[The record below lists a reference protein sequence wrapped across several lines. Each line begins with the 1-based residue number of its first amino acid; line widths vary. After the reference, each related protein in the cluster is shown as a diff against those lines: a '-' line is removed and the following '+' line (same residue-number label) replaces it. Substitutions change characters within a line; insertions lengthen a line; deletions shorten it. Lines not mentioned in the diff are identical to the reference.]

1 MPTASEAVS
10 RVGRSWSVRVRV
22 IALVL
27 AMLALGLTLA
37 GAVTFTVQFAQLNQ
51 RVQGEL
57 LQEVDELR
65 FIGEEGPEAPY
76 ADLELLFEGYLSVS
90 LPNEHETMV
99 VLVDGDIA
107 YTSGGD
113 PPFELDVDETRAEV
127 QRVRQP
133 GRAVLTDVEAVD
145 GTDLRMVV
153 ASVALP
159 NDPREGTLV
168 VAVDVGSQRADIW
181 AQVGTYTLVALGT
194 ILVTGAT
201 GYVVA
206 GRLLRPLAELS
217 EAAATIDTEDLTQ
230 RVRVSA
236 AGNDVAQLAQ
246 KFNQML
252 DRLEAGVADQRQF
265 LDDAAHEL
273 RTPLTIIRGNLE
285 LMEVGDAEDVD
296 QTRVLVLDELDRMKR
311 LVDDLLLLARSQR
324 PDFVALAPTDVQQ
337 LGAELQDRLHLLGDR
352 DWETQHTVRGT
363 MLADRQRLQQ
373 AVIQLAA
380 NAAKFSSVGDR
391 IEVRLDW
398 SPPTAQVLDQVA
410 NAVERYLVISVRD
423 TGVGIA
429 PDQVERIFE
438 RFGRGAETGQVE
450 GFGLGLPIVQA
461 IALAHGGAVTV
472 DSQVG
477 VGSTFRLWIPA
488 THPVRERRDAWP
500 AS

>member
-1 MPTASEAVS
+1 MPTASHTVS
-10 RVGRSWSVRVRV
+10 RVGRSWPVRVRV

-37 GAVTFTVQFAQLNQ
+37 GLVTFSVQFAQLNQ

-65 FIGEEGPEAPY
+65 FIGEQGPEAPY
-76 ADLELLFEGYLSVS
+76 SDLEMLFEAYLLVS
-90 LPNEHETMV
+90 LPNEHESMLTMV
-99 VLVDGDIA
+99 DGA
-107 YTSGGD
+107 PARWPGG
-113 PPFELDVDETRAEV
+113 ELAFDLNVPEVRAEV
-127 QRVRQP
+127 ERTLQP
-133 GRAVLTDVEAVD
+133 GRAVLTDFQLREGDRVR
-145 GTDLRMVV
+145 DLRLVV

-159 NDPREGTLV
+159 NDPRQGALV
-168 VAVDVGSQRADIW
+168 VAVDIGAQRADIW
-181 AQVGTYTLVALGT
+181 AQVGTYSLVALGT
-194 ILVTGAT
+194 IVVTGAT

-206 GRLLRPLAELS
+206 GRLLRPLAELT

-230 RVRVSA
+230 RVRVSE

-246 KFNQML
+246 RFNQML
-252 DRLEAGVADQRQF
+252 DRLEEGVAQQRQF

-324 PDFVALAPTDVQQ
+324 PDFVTPTPIDVKE
-337 LGAELQDRLHLLGDR
+337 LGDELKDRVHLLGDR
-352 DWETQHTVRGT
+352 DWETHSTVQG
-363 MLADRQRLQQ
+363 AVVGDRQRLQQ

-380 NAAKFSSVGDR
+380 NAAKFSSPGDR

-398 SPPTAQVLDQVA
+398 SPPTAPVLDQVTRA
-410 NAVERYLVISVRD
+410 ADRYLVISVRD

-438 RFGRGAETGQVE
+438 RFGRGAETGNIE

-461 IALAHGGAVTV
+461 IALAHGGAVTL
-472 DSQVG
+472 DSQLG
-477 VGSTFRLWIPA
+477 AGSTFRLWIPA
-488 THPVRERRDAWP
+488 DHP
-500 AS
+500 